1 VFDKRLPTAKTP
13 SFTMLKNSTNVLCS
27 RCKDRE
33 KIGAK
38 LSRPELRKEIFTVDD
53 YTVSIKTRVDDL
65 TNAQDVTEDS
75 HLKTQYQVEIAWLCT
90 QQNDPAAAYEARK
103 TKLVKHAEEIKRLVK
118 DTAPDKIAP
127 IWQALALDNTQ
138 PAEPF

>member
-1 VFDKRLPTAKTP
+1 
-13 SFTMLKNSTNVLCS
+13 MLINSTNFLCS
-27 RCKDRE
+27 SCKDRK

-38 LSRPELRKEIFTVDD
+38 LSRTELKKEIFTVDD
-53 YTVSIKTRVDDL
+53 YTISIKKRVADL

-75 HLKTQYQVEIAWLCT
+75 HLKTQYQVEIARLCT
-90 QQNDPAAAYEARK
+90 QQNDPAATYEARK
-103 TKLVKHAEEIKRLVK
+103 TKLVKHAGEIKRLVK